1 MVLGFFGIQ
10 HFGQKKLK
18 LNKIDWYV
26 FSQKVNIF

>member
-26 FSQKVNIF
+26 LTSL